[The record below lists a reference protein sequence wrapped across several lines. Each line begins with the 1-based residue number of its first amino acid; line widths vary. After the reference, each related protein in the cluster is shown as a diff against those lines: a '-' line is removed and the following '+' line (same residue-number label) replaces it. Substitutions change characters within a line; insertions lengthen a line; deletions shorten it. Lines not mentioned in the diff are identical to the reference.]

1 MSSSG
6 DDRNNEVQ
14 QQQQQQ
20 HGMGTI
26 DEFKR
31 LVVAD
36 GHPRRH
42 GQDHTSTPPPP
53 RDDDNDYTNHEN
65 GKSNEECAG
74 SSTAQVLDPLPTTS
88 KATTAKKGTSILGN
102 VKKGTSNTATNA
114 SGKEAKKDMLQKST
128 RVGRIYRVSTAN
140 KFEPSASN
148 HLPPLEM
155 SGPSGGTD
163 EAVENDATWKDVMV
177 ACCCHSSQ
185 EWMSLLLGITA
196 LIVCLYFFLLGLE
209 LLGTAFKVVGGCTA
223 GSLLGSDTNPLA
235 SLCIGI
241 IATAILQSSSTTTA
255 IVVSLVSGGLD
266 VQQAIYLVMGANVGT
281 SVTSMIVSLA
291 HMGDGLELER
301 AFSGASLLCVFNL
314 LTLMILFPLE
324 LLFHYL
330 YEFTKI
336 MLPASVS
343 EGEKWEGPIKKIVS
357 PLANLILVAN
367 ADLIADISTGDVPS
381 CDALYPVTCQGGTVS
396 YESCQQQ
403 GLIGCS
409 SKTGIC
415 PVFFQNGAT
424 KDDDMVS
431 GWVCLILALF
441 LLIVCLIGL
450 VSLLKKML
458 LGASTRI
465 IYKATNING
474 YLAIVIGAGVTIL
487 VQSSS
492 ITASALT
499 PLCGIG
505 VLKLENML
513 PLILGSD
520 IGTTITALLAAM
532 VSSKVEALQ
541 IALCHVFFNVT
552 GVLIWYPIPWIRNIP
567 LGASRKLGRV
577 TRKWRNFPL
586 LFIGIVFFLLP
597 ILLLGISACFEKR
610 TRGFT
615 ALGIFFLLVL
625 CGGIGYFIFWWSC
638 QDGRAKCRARIKT
651 RERKYAAINSL
662 ADDLDYIKVDVE
674 YCKNEIGRLKD
685 FAGLVNAIESG
696 KLKPGEVFRPE
707 YLRKQQQ
714 QGLPDDHDDEEED
727 VYVEPTREE
736 VIGEHLSVYG
746 SVANQSWREVLA
758 EAGRAIDT
766 GSSSR
771 QLRLSMQDT

>member
-1 MSSSG
+1 MSSNEEVIPEKNTVDGMGVEMSSSQQ
-6 DDRNNEVQ
+6 EQ
-14 QQQQQQ
+14 QQQQRDNSTTREMK
-20 HGMGTI
+20 GLM
-26 DEFKR
+26 
-31 LVVAD
+31 A
-36 GHPRRH
+36 
-42 GQDHTSTPPPP
+42 QDQP
-53 RDDDNDYTNHEN
+53 
-65 GKSNEECAG
+65 
-74 SSTAQVLDPLPTTS
+74 TS
-88 KATTAKKGTSILGN
+88 KEDGNMYDMVNLSLSASASKGRIE
-102 VKKGTSNTATNA
+102 
-114 SGKEAKKDMLQKST
+114 KEEKSRDSLQKST
-128 RVGRIYRVSTAN
+128 RIGRIYRVSTAN
-140 KFEPSASN
+140 RFEPAASN
-148 HLPPLEM
+148 HPTPLE
-155 SGPSGGTD
+155 P
-163 EAVENDATWKDVMV
+163 EPENDASWKDVMV
-177 ACCCHSSQ
+177 ACCCHSGK
-185 EWMSLLLGITA
+185 EWMSLSVGIGALL
-196 LIVCLYFFLLGLE
+196 LCLYLFLLGLE

-266 VQQAIYLVMGANVGT
+266 VKQGIYLVMGANVGT
-281 SVTSMIVSLA
+281 SATSMIVSLA
-291 HMGDGLELER
+291 HMGNGTELER
-301 AFSGASLLCVFNL
+301 AFAGASILCVFNL
-314 LTLMILFPLE
+314 FTLVILFPME
-324 LLFHYL
+324 LIFNYL
-330 YEFTKI
+330 YRFTEI
-336 MLPASVS
+336 MLPASVG

-357 PLANLILVAN
+357 PLANLILMAN
-367 ADLIADISTGDVPS
+367 SDLIADISTGDVQS
-381 CDALYPVTCQGGTVS
+381 CDSMYPVTCQNATVS
-396 YESCQQQ
+396 YESCSQ

-441 LLIVCLIGL
+441 LLIACLIGL

-474 YLAIVIGAGVTIL
+474 YLAILIGAGVTIL

-505 VLKLENML
+505 VLQLENMF

-552 GVLIWYPIPWIRNIP
+552 GVAIWYPLPFIRKIP
-567 LGASRKLGRV
+567 LAATRKLGSM
-577 TRKWRNFPL
+577 TRKWRNFPI
-586 LFIGIVFFLLP
+586 LFIVAVFFILP
-597 ILLLGISACFEKR
+597 ILLLGISSCFEKK
-610 TRGFT
+610 TKGYT
-615 ALGIFFLLVL
+615 ALGVFLLILL
-625 CGGIGYFIFWWSC
+625 CGGIGYFLFWWSC
-638 QDGRAKCRARIKT
+638 QDGRAKFHARIKK
-651 RERKYAAINSL
+651 RQRKYAAINGLSE
-662 ADDLDYIKVDVE
+662 DLDYIKVDLE

-685 FAGLVNAIESG
+685 FAGLVSAIESG

-707 YLRKQQQ
+707 YLQQQ
-714 QGLPDDHDDEEED
+714 RTSCGDDEDE
-727 VYVEPTREE
+727 YVEPTREE

-746 SVANQSWREVLA
+746 SVANQSWAGVLA
-758 EAGRAIDT
+758 EAGRAIER

-771 QLRLSMQDT
+771 QLVNRKSFQSLESK

>member
-1 MSSSG
+1 MSTHEVIRDKINADEQIPEEGGRATSRHQETTETTSSSSQ
-6 DDRNNEVQ
+6 RQ
-14 QQQQQQ
+14 QQGNSKMPEMKGLMEEDQQSSNSKS
-20 HGMGTI
+20 
-26 DEFKR
+26 KR
-31 LVVAD
+31 GLNNY
-36 GHPRRH
+36 
-42 GQDHTSTPPPP
+42 
-53 RDDDNDYTNHEN
+53 DNVNL
-65 GKSNEECAG
+65 S
-74 SSTAQVLDPLPTTS
+74 LPTSRS
-88 KATTAKKGTSILGN
+88 KGK
-102 VKKGTSNTATNA
+102 V
-114 SGKEAKKDMLQKST
+114 GKEETSKDMLQKSA
-128 RVGRIYRVSTAN
+128 RIGRIYRVSTTN
-140 KFEPSASN
+140 RFEPAASN
-148 HLPPLEM
+148 HPTPLEPN
-155 SGPSGGTD
+155 GIEGEGT
-163 EAVENDATWKDVMV
+163 ENDATWKDVMV
-177 ACCCHSSQ
+177 ACCCHSSK
-185 EWMSLLLGITA
+185 EWMSLSLGIGA
-196 LIVCLYFFLLGLE
+196 LLVCLYFFLLGLE

-266 VQQAIYLVMGANVGT
+266 VKQAIYLVMGANVGT

-291 HMGDGLELER
+291 HMGDGTELER
-301 AFSGASLLCVFNL
+301 AFAGASILCVFNL
-314 LTLMILFPLE
+314 FTLIILFPME
-324 LLFHYL
+324 LIFNYL
-330 YEFTKI
+330 YRFTEI
-336 MLPASVS
+336 MLPASVG

-357 PLANLILVAN
+357 PLANLILMAN
-367 ADLIADISTGDVPS
+367 SDLIADISTGDVQS
-381 CDALYPVTCQGGTVS
+381 CDSMYPVTCQNGTVS
-396 YESCQQQ
+396 YETCQQ

-415 PVFFQNGAT
+415 PVFFQDGAS

-474 YLAIVIGAGVTIL
+474 YLAILIGAGVTIL

-505 VLKLENML
+505 VLKLENMF

-552 GVLIWYPIPWIRNIP
+552 GVIIWYPLPFIRKIP
-567 LGASRKLGRV
+567 LAASRKLGKV
-577 TRKWRNFPL
+577 TRKWRNFPI
-586 LFIGIVFFLLP
+586 LFIGVVFFLLP
-597 ILLLGISACFEKR
+597 ILLLGISSCFEKR
-610 TRGFT
+610 TKGFT
-615 ALGIFFLLVL
+615 ALGVFFLIML
-625 CGGIGYFIFWWSC
+625 CGGIGYFLFWWSC
-638 QDGRAKCRARIKT
+638 QDGHAKCRARIKK
-651 RERKYAAINSL
+651 RQRKYAAINGL
-662 ADDLDYIKVDVE
+662 AEDLDYIKVDLE

-685 FAGLVNAIESG
+685 FAGLINAIESG
-696 KLKPGEVFRPE
+696 KLKPGEVFRPAS
-707 YLRKQQQ
+707 LRRERSSS
-714 QGLPDDHDDEEED
+714 DDEEE
-727 VYVEPTREE
+727 YVEPTREE
-736 VIGEHLSVYG
+736 IIGEHLSVYG
-746 SVANQSWREVLA
+746 SVANQSWAGVLA
-758 EAGRAIDT
+758 EAGRAIET

-771 QLRLSMQDT
+771 QLVVPSSREEVP